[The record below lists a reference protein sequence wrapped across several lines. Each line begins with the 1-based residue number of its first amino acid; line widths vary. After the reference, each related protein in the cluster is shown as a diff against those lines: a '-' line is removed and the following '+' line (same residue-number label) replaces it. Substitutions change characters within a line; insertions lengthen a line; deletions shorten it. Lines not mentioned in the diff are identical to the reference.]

1 MQLSSFRVEWTA
13 PRTWFVTV
21 RLLEVAALVSVLG
34 LALQSWQV
42 FQSTNQGFGDNGE
55 PLSQNTPFLD
65 RVTFFAS
72 YGFGFGQTSIAGTV
86 ACLLVLAVL
95 AILHFAQPV
104 SHAALLRWEVLAVGA
119 MVTLLNL
126 SFVLATVVALV
137 RGNPSDPD
145 TGVVYGQGPG
155 FTTVLLTGVT
165 VPVLCLLLSSVAAIW
180 WLRLPLEFE
189 VPDEGPDEPD
199 RSAREPRRW
208 RPSPAPDAN
217 VDDLTLDGV
226 ELIEPVE
233 RLHPR
238 DGGGD
243 GATGSGYDDYFRRF

>member
-1 MQLSSFRVEWTA
+1 MQLSSFRVEWTL
-13 PRTWFVTV
+13 PRTWFVTA

-34 LALQSWQV
+34 LAMQSWQV
-42 FQSTNQGFGDNGE
+42 FRSTNQGFGDSGQ
-55 PLSQNTPFLD
+55 PLTQNTPFLD

-72 YGFGFGQTSIAGTV
+72 YGFGFGQTPVTGTV

-104 SHAALLRWEVLAVGA
+104 SHASLLRWELLAVWA
-119 MVTLLNL
+119 MVALLNL

-137 RGNPSDPD
+137 HGDPND
-145 TGVVYGQGPG
+145 PETGAVVFGEGPG
-155 FTTVLLTGVT
+155 FTTVLLTGAS
-165 VPVLCLLLSSVAAIW
+165 VPVLCLLLSSVAALW
-180 WLRLPLEFE
+180 WLRLPAEFDAPE
-189 VPDEGPDEPD
+189 EEPD
-199 RSAREPRRW
+199 KAVREPRRW

-233 RLHPR
+233 RLQPR
-238 DGGGD
+238 DRTDEGSSP
-243 GATGSGYDDYFRRF
+243 SGYDDYFRRF